1 MIKDTLYYKLLIE
14 LCDGLISVQDKSSD
28 PAFRGG
34 IYCRACKN
42 IHGRCPDAV
51 FPFVE
56 AYKLTKDEKYLAA
69 AESVFD
75 YGENLMCFDGGMY
88 NDAQTTWR
96 YTTTFQTIAVIE
108 AYEAGKSFLSDE
120 FKAKMRARIKK
131 TSEWVYENIDE
142 KTGANINYSTTTGLT
157 LALAGKFLDNAD
169 YTAKAKRLIY
179 YAMEH
184 ISENGL
190 LYGECK
196 PHDKRSAHG
205 SVGVDLGYN
214 VEESVPAMV
223 KYAYIV
229 GDEKLKDRLES
240 ILLSQLW
247 FMLPDGAWDNS
258 FGTRNNKWT
267 YYGSRTSDG
276 CQPAYLLM
284 ADRNETFKEAALRNL
299 ELIEKC
305 SEDGFL
311 YGGLHY
317 KRHGEYPC
325 THHAFEHLN
334 AIAFA
339 LENIDEKYLNFDRVA
354 LPADKFEGVKYFS
367 EIDTVKMAK
376 GDYIATVTNYDFDI
390 FFSGHAAGGTLT
402 ALFDR
407 KTNEPMIMASVT
419 DYVLVEPTNMQQVK
433 DVSKH
438 RSLTPRIVVE
448 RNGKTYSSS
457 YFGDSVM
464 TFDEKTFAVTTETG
478 VTCKGEKDFAAGD
491 SLCDVTPAICYR
503 LAENG
508 IEITIERAEGTK
520 FVLPLINGNVEIKV
534 GKKEK
539 EEEIFFLTGGFVAN
553 EITVLPENGK
563 MRMII
568 YR

>member
-14 LCDGLISVQDKSSD
+14 LSDGLISLQDKSSD

-56 AYKLTKDEKYLAA
+56 TYKLTKEEKYLIA

-75 YGENLMCFDGGMY
+75 YGENLMCEDGGLY

-96 YTTTFQTIAVIE
+96 YTTTFQVIAVIE
-108 AYEAGKSFLSDE
+108 ACEAGKDILSEE
-120 FKAKMRARIKK
+120 FKAKMRKRIEKSAK
-131 TSEWVYENIDE
+131 WVYDNIDE

-157 LALAGKFLDNAD
+157 LALAGKFLHNAA
-169 YTAKAKRLIY
+169 YLEKAKRLVY

-184 ISENGL
+184 ISENGFL
-190 LYGECK
+190 FGECK
-196 PHDKRSAHG
+196 PHDKKSAHG
-205 SVGVDLGYN
+205 LIGVDLGYN

-223 KYAYIV
+223 KYAYAV
-229 GDEKLKDRLES
+229 GDENLKDRLEKV
-240 ILLSQLW
+240 LLRQLD

-284 ADRNETFKEAALRNL
+284 ADRNKAFKEAALRNL
-299 ELIEKC
+299 ECIDKC
-305 SEDGFL
+305 TKDGFL
-311 YGGLHY
+311 YGGAHY
-317 KRHGEYPC
+317 ARHGEYPC

-339 LENIDEKYLNFDRVA
+339 LESIEEKYLNFERVS
-354 LPADKFEGVKYFS
+354 LPCDKTDFFKHYK
-367 EIDTVKMAK
+367 EIDTVKMSK

-402 ALFDR
+402 ALYNK
-407 KTNEPMIMASVT
+407 KTDEPMIMASVT

-433 DVSKH
+433 DISRH
-438 RSLTPRIVVE
+438 RSLTPRFVAE
-448 RNGKTYSSS
+448 KGGKIYHSS
-457 YFGDSVM
+457 YFADSVM
-464 TFDEKTFAVTTETG
+464 TFDEKNFTVTAKTG
-478 VTCKGEKDFAAGD
+478 LTCKGEKAYEAGETLVGVEPLVHYALTEKGMRI
-491 SLCDVTPAICYR
+491 S
-503 LAENG
+503 AEN
-508 IEITIERAEGTK
+508 AEGAK
-520 FVLPLINGNVEIKV
+520 FVLPLINGNVKVKV
-534 GKKEK
+534 GKIEK
-539 EEEIFFLTGGFVAN
+539 EEEIFFLTGGFIAN
-553 EITVLPENGK
+553 EITISPENGN
-563 MRMII
+563 IEI
-568 YR
+568 VIS